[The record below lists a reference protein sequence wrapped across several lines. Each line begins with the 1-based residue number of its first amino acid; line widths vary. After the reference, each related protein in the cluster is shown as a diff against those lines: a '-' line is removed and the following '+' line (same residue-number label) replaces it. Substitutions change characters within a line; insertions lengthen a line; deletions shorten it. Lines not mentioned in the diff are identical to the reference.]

1 MRKLIFFFLFSAPAF
16 PQLISVGV
24 KGGAP
29 LTDPWQVFGA
39 GSLRPQLSY
48 GVRRYVVGPSAEVH
62 LPLHL
67 SFEVDALYRR
77 TGFDAEGMAPDSL
90 EREVRYFS
98 RTAINDWEIP
108 FLAKYTLGY
117 GYGPI
122 HPFVD
127 GGYTYRHVSPAYDRI
142 TTTVIATGETTTQP
156 LMTDFNNN
164 TGGFTVG
171 GGLSLKAGP
180 LRLEPELRYTHWS
193 SDAVPRESGLIE
205 SVSNQA
211 DFLLGISF

>member
-1 MRKLIFFFLFSAPAF
+1 MRKFIFFFLFTAPAF

-24 KGGAP
+24 KGGVP

-39 GSLRPQLSY
+39 SSLRPQLSY
-48 GVRRYVVGPSAEVH
+48 GVRRYVVGPTAELH

-77 TGFDAEGMAPDSL
+77 TGFDSQAMFPDSM
-90 EREVRYFS
+90 EREVSQHS

-108 FLAKYTLGY
+108 FLAKYTLAL
-117 GYGPI
+117 GPL

-127 GGYTYRHVSPAYDRI
+127 GGYTYRHVSPAYDTQ
-142 TTTVIATGETTTQP
+142 TTTVIATGETTTGP
-156 LMTDFNNN
+156 ATTDFNNN
-164 TGGFTVG
+164 TGGLTVG
-171 GGLSLKAGP
+171 GGLLLKAGP
-180 LRLEPELRYTHWS
+180 LRLEPELRYTHWGS
-193 SDAVPRESGLIE
+193 EAVPRNSGLIE
-205 SVSNQA
+205 SVANQA